1 MLCERLLKMNQLAA
15 EAAAF
20 ESNDK
25 KYRREGTAI
34 ALRLK
39 KMPIADVEDYYPA
52 FLVMVKKFIGW
63 YVKNFKCSIIVL

>member
-52 FLVMVKKFIGW
+52 FLVMVKNLLDGMLKIL
-63 YVKNFKCSIIVL
+63 SAQ